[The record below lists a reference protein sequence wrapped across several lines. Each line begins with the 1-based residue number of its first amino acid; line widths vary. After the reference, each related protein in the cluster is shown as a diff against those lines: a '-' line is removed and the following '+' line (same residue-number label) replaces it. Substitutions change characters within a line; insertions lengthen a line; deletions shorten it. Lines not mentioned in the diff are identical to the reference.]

1 MQAGVD
7 LEQVRLQQERS
18 AKQGLKEAALL
29 QPEGRVPISQV
40 CSLARTTAHKDAK

>member
-1 MQAGVD
+1 MD

-18 AKQGLKEAALL
+18 AKQGLKEAAFL

-40 CSLARTTAHKDAK
+40 HLPGHLAGHDLQQACRL